1 MADDITRKREDDEP
15 HVFMTE
21 SELWRSSGANGVE
34 SMPNCVAWDTVW
46 QRIER
51 RLPAVYSGR
60 MFTYLGGGVDRICT
74 AVQWCLSGYDFVCD
88 LIDRIRTEWRHAT
101 KNKA

>member
-1 MADDITRKREDDEP
+1 MCYDRIGTLE
-15 HVFMTE
+15 
-21 SELWRSSGANGVE
+21 ELR
-34 SMPNCVAWDTVW
+34 C
-46 QRIER
+46 ER
-51 RLPAVYSGR
+51 RRVDAELRRMGHRLAEDRKEIAGLFTPVG

-88 LIDRIRTEWRHAT
+88 LIDRIRTERRHAA

>member
-1 MADDITRKREDDEP
+1 MSRMCYDRIGTLE
-15 HVFMTE
+15 
-21 SELWRSSGANGVE
+21 ELR
-34 SMPNCVAWDTVW
+34 C
-46 QRIER
+46 ER
-51 RLPAVYSGR
+51 RRVDAELRRMGHRLAEDRKEIAGLFTPVG

-88 LIDRIRTEWRHAT
+88 LIDRIRTERRHAT

>member
-1 MADDITRKREDDEP
+1 MGHRLAEDRKEIAGLFTP
-15 HVFMTE
+15 V
-21 SELWRSSGANGVE
+21 G
-34 SMPNCVAWDTVW
+34 
-46 QRIER
+46 
-51 RLPAVYSGR
+51 